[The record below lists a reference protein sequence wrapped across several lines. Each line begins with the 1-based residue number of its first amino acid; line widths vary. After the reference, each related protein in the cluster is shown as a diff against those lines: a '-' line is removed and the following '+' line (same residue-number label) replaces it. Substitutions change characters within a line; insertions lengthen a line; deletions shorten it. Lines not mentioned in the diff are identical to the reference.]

1 MSIPDCSAA
10 LSQAKNG
17 VYITI
22 HAQPGARREA
32 LCGMHGDALKI
43 AVRQAP
49 EGGKANAAI
58 VAFMADILGM
68 AKQQLEVTAGQTS
81 RRKRLFVRGDA
92 AQIAGRIAALMADA

>member
-1 MSIPDCSAA
+1 MKGGDGSAA
-10 LSQAKNG
+10 LTPGNGG
-17 VYITI
+17 VYINI

-49 EGGKANAAI
+49 EAGRANAAI
-58 VAFMADILGM
+58 IDFLADALGLGRR
-68 AKQQLEVTAGQTS
+68 QFEVTSGQTS

-92 AQIAGRIAALMADA
+92 QLIAGRIEALLRDA

>member
-1 MSIPDCSAA
+1 MNDRDGSAA
-10 LSQAKNG
+10 LTPGNGG
-17 VYITI
+17 VYINI

-49 EGGKANAAI
+49 EAGKANAAI
-58 VAFMADILGM
+58 VDFLAGALGLGR
-68 AKQQLEVTAGQTS
+68 QQFEVTSGQTS

-92 AQIAGRIAALMADA
+92 QLIAGRIEALLRDA

>member
-1 MSIPDCSAA
+1 MNPTDCSAA
-10 LSQAKNG
+10 LSPGKDG
-17 VYITI
+17 VYINI

-58 VAFMADILGM
+58 VAFMADVLGLSRG
-68 AKQQLEVTAGQTS
+68 QLEVSAGQSS
-81 RRKRLFVRGDA
+81 RRKRLFVH
-92 AQIAGRIAALMADA
+92 ADAGLVADRLTALLHDA

>member
-1 MSIPDCSAA
+1 MPDCSAA
-10 LSQAKNG
+10 LSQAKDG
-17 VYITI
+17 VYINI

-58 VAFMADILGM
+58 VAFMADALGL
-68 AKQQLEVTAGQTS
+68 AKRQLEVTAGHTS

-92 AQIAGRIAALMADA
+92 AQIAGRISALMPDA

>member
-1 MSIPDCSAA
+1 MSGTDCSAA
-10 LSQAKNG
+10 LTAAHG
-17 VYITI
+17 GLYINI

-49 EGGKANAAI
+49 EAGKANAAI
-58 VAFMADILGM
+58 VDFLADALGLPR
-68 AKQQLEVTAGQTS
+68 QQFEVTSGQTS

-92 AQIAGRIAALMADA
+92 GLIAGRVEALLRDA